1 MKNRISDN
9 TLKELLEI
17 LIMYRQDLQRE
28 NESIHIGIKT
38 QAGSTIIYIDNEDDA
53 INSIKGLK
61 KQLQI
66 EEQI

>member
-17 LIMYRQDLQRE
+17 LIMYRQDLRSE

-53 INSIKGLK
+53 INTIKGLK